1 MAAVSEI
8 LTMEGIDYRFS
19 DNKQTA
25 IQVVKGRVGDSRDSE
40 KKGQRGREEGGGG
53 GIARW

>member
-1 MAAVSEI
+1 
-8 LTMEGIDYRFS
+8 MEGIDYRFS

-53 GIARW
+53 GGIARW